1 MARRKS
7 KAKARSRSR
16 KSAFNLTNAA
26 QTLIVANGVSMAM
39 FRTDLPT
46 FLGLAQNFQGGY
58 NAGNNSNELTAKELF
73 SGLTGMGSDGI
84 NHGKDGKQWA
94 GGIPQVLKSNLK
106 AQIPLLLTV
115 TVGVPIAFKFGKKL
129 LAKPI
134 INPLN
139 RTLKMAGVKGVKV

>member
-16 KSAFNLTNAA
+16 KPAFNLTNAA

-58 NAGNNSNELTAKELF
+58 NASNNSNELTAKELF

-84 NHGKDGKQWA
+84 SHGADGKAWA
-94 GGIPQVLKSNLK
+94 GGIPSVLKSNLK
-106 AQIPLLLTV
+106 EQIPLLLTV
-115 TVGVPIAFKFGKKL
+115 TVGVPIAFKLGKQL

-139 RTLKMAGVKGVKV
+139 RTLKMAGLKGVKV